1 MRKRVNVMSYTKIAA
16 IYADS
21 QQLGGQT
28 VTVGGWVRTI
38 RDMKTFGFI
47 ELNDGSCFKNLQVVM
62 EAGTLA
68 NYKDIAAQNVG
79 AALIVTGTVVLTP
92 EAKQPLE
99 LKAASIEVEG
109 TSTPDYPL
117 QKKRHSVEF
126 LRTIQH
132 LRPRTNLFS
141 AVFRVRSVAAYAIHQ
156 FFQERG
162 FVYVHTPIITASDCE
177 GAGEMFQVTTL
188 DLQNPPK
195 NEDGTV
201 DFSQDFF
208 GKPANLTVSGQLN
221 AENFAMAFGD
231 VYTFGPTFR
240 AENSNTQRHAAE
252 FWMIEPEMAFCDLAG
267 DMDVAEAMIKH
278 IITRV
283 LERCPDEINFF
294 NSFVD
299 KGLKARL
306 EHVAT
311 SDFARVSYTEA
322 VEILKKHNDRFEYR
336 VDWGTDLQTEHERYL
351 TEQIYQRPV
360 FVTDYPKE
368 IKAFY
373 MRLNDDG
380 KTVAAAD
387 CLVPGIGEIIGGSQR
402 EERLDVLEARIK
414 ELGMRTEDYWWY
426 CDLRRYGSCKHAGFG
441 LGFERLVMYLTGV
454 SNIRD
459 VLPHPRTVGSADF

>member
-1 MRKRVNVMSYTKIAA
+1 MERTEIVSLYKNTP
-16 IYADS
+16 AD
-21 QQLGGQT
+21 GT
-28 VTVGGWVRTI
+28 VVTVCGWAKNI
-38 RDMKTFGFI
+38 RDSKNIGFI
-47 ELNDGSCFKNLQVVM
+47 ALSDGGCFKTLQVVL
-62 EAGTLA
+62 EAGKLE
-68 NYKDIAAQNVG
+68 NYEEVIHTGLYSSLRIVG
-79 AALIVTGTVVLTP
+79 RIVLTP
-92 EAKQPLE
+92 QAKQPFE
-99 LKAASIEVEG
+99 LNADSVEILG
-109 TSTPDYPL
+109 DCPADEYPL
-117 QKKRHSVEF
+117 QKKKMSMEY
-126 LRTIQH
+126 LRTMPT
-132 LRPRTNLFS
+132 LRPRTNTFN
-141 AVFRVRSVAAYAIHQ
+141 AAFRVRSVAAYAIHK
-156 FFQERG
+156 FFQENG
-162 FVYVHTPIITASDCE
+162 FIYSHSPLLTASDCE

-188 DLQNPPK
+188 DLQNVPK

-201 DFSQDFF
+201 DYSQDFF
-208 GKPANLTVSGQLN
+208 EKPVNLTVSGQLE
-221 AENFAMAFGD
+221 AEAMAMAFGK

-240 AENSNTQRHAAE
+240 AEKSFTTRHAAE

-380 KTVAAAD
+380 RTVAAAD

-402 EERLDVLEARIK
+402 EERLDMLEARIR
-414 ELGMRTEDYWWY
+414 ELGMKPEDYWWY
-426 CDLRRYGSCKHAGFG
+426 CDLRRYGSCRHAGFG
-441 LGFERLVMYLTGV
+441 LGFERMVMYLTGV

-459 VLPHPRTVGSADF
+459 VELHPRTVGNAEF